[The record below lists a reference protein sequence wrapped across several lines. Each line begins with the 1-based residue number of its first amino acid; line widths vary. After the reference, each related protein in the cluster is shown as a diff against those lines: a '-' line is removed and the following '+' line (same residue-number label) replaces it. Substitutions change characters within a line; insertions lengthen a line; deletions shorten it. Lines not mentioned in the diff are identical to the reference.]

1 MNNEY
6 FNIIIKY
13 FDPESSPLR
22 GARQVSGVCG
32 FFGFLSAERNGTMPD
47 DPWLRWSGWERALR
61 ARALFRAIPLAL
73 LARFSDICA
82 MHVCSVQCPVGL
94 TL

>member
-22 GARQVSGVCG
+22 GACQVSGVCG
-32 FFGFLSAERNGTMPD
+32 FFGFLSAERNGTMSNEPCLH
-47 DPWLRWSGWERALR
+47 WNGQERALR
-61 ARALFRAIPLAL
+61 ARALVWANPLAL
-73 LARFSDICA
+73 LARFSDTRA
-82 MHVCSVQCPVGL
+82 MHVCSVQCAVGL